1 MMLELPYMKHFAL
14 SSLMQRSKE
23 VTKAELPTTKPQ
35 EQNDDRSSLY
45 LYLLKP

>member
-1 MMLELPYMKHFAL
+1 MMLELPYMKPFAL
-14 SSLMQRSKE
+14 STLMQRSTE

-35 EQNDDRSSLY
+35 EQNDDRFSLY